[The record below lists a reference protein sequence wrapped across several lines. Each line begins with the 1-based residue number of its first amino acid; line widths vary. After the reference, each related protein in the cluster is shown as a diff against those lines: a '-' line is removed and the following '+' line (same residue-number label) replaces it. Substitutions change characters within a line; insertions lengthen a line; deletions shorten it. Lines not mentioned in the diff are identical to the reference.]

1 MVPNGRGSEWVR
13 RHPSFRYVVPF
24 ATFFL
29 FLYAAN
35 AFKLQPVWEGPL
47 RVAVLGVVC
56 WLCWPRDL
64 AFRPSL
70 PAKSTMVGIVAFLL
84 WIAPEVIYPG
94 YRSLPLFDNSVV
106 GHVHSSLSPAAI
118 SSGWVLFWR
127 SARAILIVPVL
138 EELFWRAWLM
148 RWLISPNFESV
159 PLGAYAPSAFWIVA
173 VLFGVEHGP
182 YWDVG
187 LLTGIIYNWWMVRT
201 KSVADCVWM
210 HAVTNACLS
219 VYVISTGQWQYWQ

>member
-1 MVPNGRGSEWVR
+1 MR
-13 RHPSFRYVVPF
+13 RHP
-24 ATFFL
+24 A
-29 FLYAAN
+29 FLYVAPFVSFFIFLYIAN
-35 AFKLQPVWEGPL
+35 ELKLDPIWEGPS
-47 RVAVLGVVC
+47 RVVLLGFIC
-56 WLCWPRDL
+56 WLCWPREL
-64 AFRPSL
+64 GFRPRF
-70 PAKSTMVGIVAFLL
+70 AAQSTLLGVAVFLL

-94 YRSLPLFDNSVV
+94 YRSLLPFNNSLL
-106 GHVHSSLSPAAI
+106 GHVHSSLSPDAI
-118 SSGWVLFWR
+118 SNGWVLFWR
-127 SARAILIVPVL
+127 SARAILIVPIL

-159 PLGAYAPSAFWIVA
+159 PLGSYAPMAFWVVA
-173 VLFGVEHGP
+173 IFFGLEHGP

-187 LLTGIIYNWWMVRT
+187 LLTGVLYNWWMIRT